1 MKAIHGISQTR
12 WLKEL
17 DRKIFSSLSTKMSRK
32 FKRTETT
39 QQSDEKVE
47 VLDTHGQME
56 EMKSLRK
63 YGFDK

>member
-1 MKAIHGISQTR
+1 
-12 WLKEL
+12 
-17 DRKIFSSLSTKMSRK
+17 MSRK